1 MLNELPGS
9 TNELQVGRVAAQF
22 SKVARGGK
30 FGFEQRR
37 EEEKKRER
45 GKKEKNETSADL
57 IITQTFN
64 LRRDRGSCE

>member
-22 SKVARGGK
+22 SKVARGSK

-37 EEEKKRER
+37 EEEKRERKKKRKKKEKKR
-45 GKKEKNETSADL
+45 GKKKMSRTHHHS
-57 IITQTFN
+57 N
-64 LRRDRGSCE
+64 LQFEA